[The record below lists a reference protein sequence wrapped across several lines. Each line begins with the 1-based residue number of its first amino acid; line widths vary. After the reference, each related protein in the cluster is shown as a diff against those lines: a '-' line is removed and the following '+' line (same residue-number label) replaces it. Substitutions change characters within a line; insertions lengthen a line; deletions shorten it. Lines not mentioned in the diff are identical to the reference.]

1 MAFLAGIMAKLG
13 FPEKWINWV
22 MGCVT
27 TPSFLVLVNG
37 KHYGNIHPT
46 KGICQGDPLSPYL
59 LLLCAERFTSLLEVE
74 GRVKG
79 VSICRRAPKISNLM
93 FVDDSLLFFQ
103 ATNSEVAVVNEVL
116 QTYASA
122 SSQCI
127 NMEKSSVFFNSNT
140 PASQKV
146 EIV

>member
-1 MAFLAGIMAKLG
+1 M
-13 FPEKWINWV
+13 
-22 MGCVT
+22 
-27 TPSFLVLVNG
+27 
-37 KHYGNIHPT
+37 
-46 KGICQGDPLSPYL
+46 
-59 LLLCAERFTSLLEVE
+59 E

-79 VSICRRAPKISNLM
+79 VSISRRAPKISNLM